1 MSVTHGNRGYAVP
14 FILRD
19 ILSQSIAAANFDP
32 TEDTPKLDKYCKHG
46 FFVMPAEDLTLE
58 VTSWD
63 AYHNNEDSVVGLTPV
78 SVFCSAGQWL
88 ACPIVYIGA
97 ESGKTVN
104 LGII

>member
-1 MSVTHGNRGYAVP
+1 MSVPHGNRGYAVP

-19 ILSQSIAAANFDP
+19 IERQAITNDFDP

-46 FFVMPAEDLTLE
+46 FFVMPEEDLTLE
-58 VTSWD
+58 VISWD
-63 AYHNNEDSVVGLTPV
+63 AYHNNNDSITGLTAV

-88 ACPIVYIGA
+88 ACPVVFVGD

-104 LGII
+104 IGLI

>member
-1 MSVTHGNRGYAVP
+1 MSMNGNKGYAVP
-14 FILRD
+14 FILSD
-19 ILSQSIAAANFDP
+19 VESKAITNAFSP
-32 TEDTPKLDKYCKHG
+32 TADTPKLDKYCKHG

-104 LGII
+104 LGLI

>member
-14 FILRD
+14 FILKT
-19 ILSQSIAAANFDP
+19 IESKLITTAFSP
-32 TEDTPKLDKYCKHG
+32 TADTPKLDKYCKHG

-58 VTSWD
+58 VISYD
-63 AYHNNEDSVVGLTPV
+63 AYHNNNDTVSGLTAV
-78 SVFCSAGQWL
+78 SVFCSAGAWL

-97 ESGKTVN
+97 EDGKTVN

>member
-19 ILSQSIAAANFDP
+19 IESQAITNDFDP

-58 VTSWD
+58 VISWD
-63 AYHNNEDSVVGLTPV
+63 AYNRNGNSITGLTAV

-88 ACPIVYIGA
+88 ACPVVFVGD

-104 LGII
+104 IGLI